1 MNQKFSTN
9 NRARSSVL
17 GFSMKQPAPLN
28 AGWNQQTTKHVQLKT
43 PMKKLTVLL
52 ALGAGMALM
61 PSVSRATIVGSAHD
75 FYVNSNY
82 WVGANSGLVG
92 KTASVCGE
100 CHDVHKAPD
109 PTRGPLWVHAPSAN
123 ANSYKTYDQAGSET
137 FNALGLAVS
146 LGTSSKACLSCHDG
160 TVGINQQLKI
170 GLDGTVNAKLTT
182 LGNTNGTA
190 SGLVLVPAGFVL
202 AVGGSDLTHVHPIGI
217 SYDAAVTALNALNPD
232 VAELNPKSGKFL
244 TSNLQIQSQLKGPGQ
259 TQMECSTCH
268 DIHNTRNI
276 PHGQSLCLSCHNK

>member
-1 MNQKFSTN
+1 
-9 NRARSSVL
+9 
-17 GFSMKQPAPLN
+17 
-28 AGWNQQTTKHVQLKT
+28 
-43 PMKKLTVLL
+43 MKKLMMLL
-52 ALGAGMALM
+52 ALGATVALM
-61 PSVSRATIVGSAHD
+61 PSVSKATIVGTAHD
-75 FYVNSNY
+75 FYANSNY

-109 PTRGPLWVHAPSAN
+109 ATHGPLWVHAPSAN
-123 ANSYKTYDQAGSET
+123 INGYITYASAGSET
-137 FNALGLAVS
+137 FNALGLTVT

-160 TVGINQQLKI
+160 TVGINQQLKL
-170 GLDGTVNAKLTT
+170 GMDGTLNATLST

-190 SGLVLVPAGFVL
+190 NGLVLVPAGYVL
-202 AVGGSDLTHVHPIGI
+202 AVNGNDLTHVHPIGI
-217 SYDAAVTALNALNPD
+217 SYDAAVAALNTLNPD
-232 VAELNPKSGKFL
+232 VQELNPKTGKFL

-268 DIHNTRNI
+268 DIHDTRNI